1 LKNLFDENGG
11 DPSLALR
18 RCPEQ
23 SEGMTKSPEKRFLSA
38 ISRENFFVDIHIK
51 NFLF

>member
-1 LKNLFDENGG
+1 LKNLFGEKGG

-23 SEGMTKSPEKRFLSA
+23 SEGMTKSPEKRFLMA
-38 ISRENFFVDIHIK
+38 ISGQHKIK
-51 NFLF
+51 